1 MRILPYVLVTALLPF
16 AASCSMVSEPDAPSP
31 PQHTGFVADH
41 FMHPRGDLIT
51 AGQPAPEDWLRLRG
65 RHVTTVINLRTD
77 EEMEGRD
84 EAAEVAAAGLDY
96 QRLPIADEADIDAA
110 HADKLWQ
117 RIDAAPGRVMVHCAS
132 GNRVGAL
139 LAIGAARHGDM
150 SPQQAL
156 EFGQRAGLTSLEPK
170 VREVLGLPPMATETR

>member
-1 MRILPYVLVTALLPF
+1 MRILLFVLVASLPMF
-16 AASCSMVSEPDAPSP
+16 ATSCSKTPEPDAPKP
-31 PQHTGFVADH
+31 PQHAGFVADH
-41 FMHPRGDLIT
+41 FMHPRDDLIT

-65 RHVTTVINLRTD
+65 RQVTTVINLRTD

-84 EAAEVAAAGLDY
+84 EAVEVAAAGIDY

-110 HADKLWQ
+110 HADQLWQ
-117 RIDAAPGRVMVHCAS
+117 RIEAAPGRVMVHCAS

-139 LAIGAARHGDM
+139 LALGAARHGDM

-156 EFGQRAGLTSLEPK
+156 EFGQRAGLTNLEPR
-170 VREVLGLPPMATETR
+170 VREVLGLPPMSTETR